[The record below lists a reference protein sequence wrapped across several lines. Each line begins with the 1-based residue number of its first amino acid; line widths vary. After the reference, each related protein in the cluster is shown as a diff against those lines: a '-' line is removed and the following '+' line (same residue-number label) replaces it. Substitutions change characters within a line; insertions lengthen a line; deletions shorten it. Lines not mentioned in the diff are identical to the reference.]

1 MFVTKT
7 DEIFSYIKEN
17 PNFSILLAETF
28 QIETLLIQNLKR
40 DDVVYLSLRNIV
52 LKEEFRG
59 TNFLRHLMSALE
71 ETKRPILIDDIKNE
85 RLFKF
90 FENRQ
95 YEHYSYFKNDE
106 KIKCMRRV

>member
-17 PNFSILLAETF
+17 PNFSLLVARTF
-28 QIETLLIQNLKR
+28 QLENLLIQNLER
-40 DDVVYLSLRNIV
+40 DGIVYLSLRNIV

-59 TNFLRHLMSALE
+59 SNFLRSLISALE
-71 ETKRPILIDDIKNE
+71 DTKRPILIDDIKNE
-85 RLFKF
+85 RLFGF

-95 YEHYSYFKNDE
+95 YNHYSYMKNNE
-106 KIKCMRRV
+106 EIKCMIKV